1 MSNET
6 ISGNSRLH
14 RAPGAQRIGRA
25 LTALGLRPRTVVILI
40 PYIWLGLFFLIPF
53 LIVLKISFAR
63 KALTMPPFTPLFVCA
78 DPNSTSLIGCFF
90 SGELDLQP
98 SLSAYGFLFGDALYF
113 KAYWNSVQTAFW
125 STIFCLLI
133 GYPIAYGIARSSST
147 VRNALLMLIIL
158 PFWTSFLIRVYAW
171 MGLLKSN
178 GVINNILDSTGVL
191 GFLSWAGIHDGP
203 LNMMNTQFAV
213 YIGIVYSY
221 LPFMI
226 LPLYANLEKMDLTL
240 LEAAADLGCKP
251 LKAFLVITVPL
262 SFPGI
267 VAGSM
272 LVFIPAVGEYVIP
285 ELLGGSNTVMIGR
298 ELYNVFFQGL
308 NWPAASAIAIMV
320 LVLLV
325 VPITLYQYYQ
335 NKESEAGK

>member
-1 MSNET
+1 MSKET
-6 ISGNSRLH
+6 LGTSRLH

-25 LTALGLRPRTVVILI
+25 LKALGLDPRIAVILI

-63 KALTMPPFTPLFVCA
+63 LAIAQPPFTPLFVCA
-78 DPNSTSLIGCFF
+78 DPASTSLIGCFF

-98 SLSAYGFLFGDALYF
+98 SLSAYGFLFEEPLYF

-125 STIFCLLI
+125 STVYCLLI
-133 GYPIAYGIARSSST
+133 GYPIAYGIARSSATIRS
-147 VRNALLMLIIL
+147 ALLMLIIL

-171 MGLLKSN
+171 IGLLKSN
-178 GVINNILDSTGVL
+178 GVINNVLMWLGVID
-191 GFLSWAGIHDGP
+191 AP
-203 LNMMNTQFAV
+203 LPMMNTQFAV

-240 LEAAADLGCKP
+240 LEAAQDLGCKP
-251 LKAFLVITVPL
+251 LKAFFQITVPL
-262 SFPGI
+262 SVPGI

-298 ELYNVFFQGL
+298 ELYNVFFQNR

-320 LVLLV
+320 LLLLV
-325 VPITLYQYYQ
+325 VPITFYQYYQ
-335 NKESEAGK
+335 NKEAEAGK